1 VSRHYESWPSRERIR
16 SSSGHE
22 QAARNFSVLYS
33 LVQTAE
39 RHGVNALAY
48 LEDVL
53 LRVQT
58 HPAARIDEL
67 LPDRWKP
74 PDP

>member
-1 VSRHYESWPSRERIR
+1 LARK
-16 SSSGHE
+16 SSLFFGHE

-39 RHGVNALAY
+39 RNGVNAFEY

-53 LRVQT
+53 MRVQT
-58 HPAARIDEL
+58 HPANRIEEL

-74 PDP
+74 G